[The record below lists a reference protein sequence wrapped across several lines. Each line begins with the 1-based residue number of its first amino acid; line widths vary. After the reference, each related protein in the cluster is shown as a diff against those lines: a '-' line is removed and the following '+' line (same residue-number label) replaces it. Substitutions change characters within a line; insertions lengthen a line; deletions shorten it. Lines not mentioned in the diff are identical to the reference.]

1 MTPAQIDLLREGLF
15 TSKRRQVSPEPKR
28 SGHPSRGT
36 WARSL
41 CSECRHKVTQTGW
54 LRPQNLFTHTSGGYK
69 PIMVLESSFSYESIG
84 LACGHPSSP
93 CVLMGPFLVLSC
105 DEREVFS
112 VCSSSYKD
120 TTCSRIAPPS
130 WPHFALNLPLAR
142 SHFQCSYMG

>member
-1 MTPAQIDLLREGLF
+1 MLATIEENDPSTDRLAKGRTVYVQEKAGE
-15 TSKRRQVSPEPKR
+15 PEPKR

-41 CSECRHKVTQTGW
+41 CSECRNKVTQTGW

-69 PIMVLESSFSYESIG
+69 PIMVLESSFSYESICW
-84 LACGHPSSP
+84 ACGHPSSP

-130 WPHFALNLPLAR
+130 
-142 SHFQCSYMG
+142 